1 MHFKYLSGLNTLRF
15 FAAFF
20 VIISHGNISLN
31 KLGISKP
38 TSLVFFNRGEDAV
51 NFFFTLSGFLI
62 TYLLIVEINKTG
74 TISIRQFY
82 LRRIYRIWPLYFLVV
97 LIGFIILGF
106 IYPKI
111 YHHPYFT
118 FSIPEGLAMF
128 ILFVPNYAAKNFTVG
143 LLNPL
148 WSIGVEEQFYLFWA
162 PLLKVFKNK
171 LALMIF
177 FFVVLSTLFY
187 ILVYSNLFSFQPNW
201 RNFFLTQKFFAMAIG
216 SIFAYILYHHYD
228 RYNRSFFVNPY
239 TQLLVLLVVA
249 VHYLVGFPFSHTLV
263 FNIISSFLYG
273 LLILNVSVISNKLI
287 NLEQP
292 FLTYLGVISY
302 GLYMY
307 HMIIDYVLRITYP
320 KLISLNIRNYIL
332 IPLYHILLLSGTM
345 VIAGL
350 SYKYFE
356 RFFLR
361 LKDNLHN
368 RA

>member
-31 KLGISKP
+31 KLGISKL
-38 TSLVFFNRGEDAV
+38 SNLAFLNRGEDAV

-62 TYLLIVEINKTG
+62 TYLLIIELKKTG
-74 TISIRQFY
+74 TISLRQFY
-82 LRRIYRIWPLYFLVV
+82 LRRICRIWPLYFLVV

-111 YHHPYFT
+111 YHRPYFT

-171 LALMIF
+171 LSLMIF

-187 ILVYSNLFSFQPNW
+187 ILVYRNFVFPPNW
-201 RNFFLTQKFFAMAIG
+201 RNFFLTQRFFAMAIG
-216 SIFAYILYHHYD
+216 SIFAYTLYHHYD
-228 RYNRSFFVNPY
+228 WYNRSFFVNRY
-239 TQLLVLLVVA
+239 TQLVILLVVA
-249 VHYLVGFPFSHTLV
+249 LHYLVGFSFSHTLV
-263 FNIISSFLYG
+263 FNIITSFLYG
-273 LLILNVSVISNKLI
+273 LLILNLSVISNKLI
-287 NLEQP
+287 NLERP
-292 FLTYLGVISY
+292 LLTYLGVISY

-307 HMIIDYVLRITYP
+307 HMLVDYVLRITYP
-320 KLISLNIRNYIL
+320 KLLNLNIKNYIL
-332 IPLYHILLLSGTM
+332 IPLYHILLLSGTI

-361 LKDNLHN
+361 LKNNLHN
-368 RA
+368 QA